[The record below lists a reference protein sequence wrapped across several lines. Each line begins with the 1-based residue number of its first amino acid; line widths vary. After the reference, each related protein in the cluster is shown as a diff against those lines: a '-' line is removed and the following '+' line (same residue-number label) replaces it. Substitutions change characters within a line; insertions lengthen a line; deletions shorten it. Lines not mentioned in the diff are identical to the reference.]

1 MLMSFYSQEL
11 LNLITQK
18 LLCFILSFCV
28 VFNVFLLK
36 NIFLKAKICCQ
47 IIIILNFINVKP

>member
-1 MLMSFYSQEL
+1 MSFYSQEL

-18 LLCFILSFCV
+18 LLCFILSFWV